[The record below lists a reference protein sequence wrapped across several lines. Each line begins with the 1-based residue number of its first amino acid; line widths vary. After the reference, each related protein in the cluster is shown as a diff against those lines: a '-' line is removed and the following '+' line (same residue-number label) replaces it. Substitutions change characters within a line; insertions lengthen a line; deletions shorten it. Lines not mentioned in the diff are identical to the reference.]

1 MSVQE
6 RDFVLKGVGT
16 WKYRFDNLIFDW
28 VSFLRS
34 NNKNISPLPRSPVWP
49 PERTSNPRASPLSF
63 TRAKGNLRW
72 SQSLSLGITVCI
84 IMTAG

>member
-28 VSFLRS
+28 VSFL
-34 NNKNISPLPRSPVWP
+34 KQQQKKHITSP
-49 PERTSNPRASPLSF
+49 PLSCVA
-63 TRAKGNLRW
+63 TGAY
-72 SQSLSLGITVCI
+72 Q
-84 IMTAG
+84 